1 MTEQESDTEVAAL
14 VGLHGP
20 SLVKRLVATGTQPSD
35 AEAMVN
41 TAFLAV
47 HKKWP
52 VLRDESPLAYARKV
66 LMNLCIKQAKTAKRD
81 HSLGIGLGVDPDETP
96 ADPDSFEAL
105 IDRIVIKDA
114 LARISPRQRQAVVLR
129 HVEQLT
135 VKETAE
141 RMGVTEGSV
150 KSHTSDGLHALQKI
164 LADSYRSPGKE
175 GR

>member
-1 MTEQESDTEVAAL
+1 MTEQEFDAEVAAL

-20 SLVKRLVATGTQPSD
+20 SLVKRLVAAGIQRSD

-41 TAFLAV
+41 MAFLAV
-47 HKKWP
+47 RKKWP
-52 VLRDESPLAYARKV
+52 VLRDERPLAYANKV
-66 LMNLCIKQAKTAKRD
+66 LTNLCIRQAKKTKRD
-81 HSLGIGLGVDPDETP
+81 HAFGIGLGVDPDETP
-96 ADPDSFEAL
+96 AGPDSFEAV

-114 LARISPRQRQAVVLR
+114 LARISPRQREAVVLR

-141 RMGVTEGSV
+141 RMGITEGTV

-175 GR
+175 GM

>member
-1 MTEQESDTEVAAL
+1 MTEQEFDAEVAAL

-20 SLVKRLVATGTQPSD
+20 SLVKRLMATGTQRSD

-41 TAFLAV
+41 TAFLTV
-47 HKKWP
+47 RKKWP
-52 VLRDESPLAYARKV
+52 VLRDENPLAYARKV
-66 LMNLCIKQAKTAKRD
+66 LTNLCIKQAKKTKRD
-81 HSLGIGLGVDPDETP
+81 HSFGIGLGVDPDETP
-96 ADPDSFEAL
+96 TGPDSFEAV

-114 LARISPRQRQAVVLR
+114 LTQVSPRQRQAVVLR

-164 LADSYRSPGKE
+164 LADSYRRPGKE
-175 GR
+175 GM

>member
-1 MTEQESDTEVAAL
+1 MTEQEFDAEVAAL

-20 SLVKRLVATGTQPSD
+20 SLVKKLVAAGIQRCD

-41 TAFLAV
+41 IAFLAV

-52 VLRDESPLAYARKV
+52 VLRDGSPLAYARKV
-66 LMNLCIKQAKTAKRD
+66 LTNLCIRHAEKMARD
-81 HSLGIGLGVDPDETP
+81 HSFGIGLGVDPDETSTG
-96 ADPDSFEAL
+96 PDSFEAV
-105 IDRIVIKDA
+105 INRIVITDA
-114 LARISPRQRQAVVLR
+114 LARISPRQREAVVLR
-129 HVEQLT
+129 HVNQLT

-164 LADSYRSPGKE
+164 LADSYRRPRKE
-175 GR
+175 GM